1 MSDNYPYGGGYES
14 DVFANYMHDDER
26 LYNLVE
32 KYCQLFEG
40 LEVKEQLAKLKMI
53 FGMAY
58 GSAQRGVHNG
68 VPYSTNRDSVCLH
81 IEYLLETI
89 YENRRLAKH
98 PEGHKLQRYLPQF
111 LDTDEWLMESITGYC
126 KPRKKRK
133 TIAIKIMHPRHADT
147 KDEKGQH
154 MVHLP
159 IPDGLT
165 SSEAAADLKLL
176 QRVCREMR
184 K

>member
-1 MSDNYPYGGGYES
+1 MSDNYPYGGGYEG
-14 DVFANYMHDDER
+14 DVFANYMHDDEW

-40 LEVKEQLAKLKMI
+40 LEVQEQLAKLKMI
-53 FGMAY
+53 FGMAN
-58 GSAQRGVHNG
+58 GSAQRGVYNG
-68 VPYSTNRDSVCLH
+68 APYSTNRDSVCIH
-81 IEYLLETI
+81 IQHLLGTI

-98 PEGHKLQRYLPQF
+98 KEANKLRRYLPQF

-126 KPRKKRK
+126 KRKKKK
-133 TIAIKIMHPRHADT
+133 TIAVKIMHPRNVDT
-147 KDEKGQH
+147 EDERGQH

-159 IPDGLT
+159 IPDGLA

-184 K
+184 R

>member
-1 MSDNYPYGGGYES
+1 MSDYPYGGNAS
-14 DVFANYMHDDER
+14 DDPFLKFMHDDEW
-26 LYNLVE
+26 LYDLVD

-40 LEVKEQLAKLKMI
+40 LEVQGQLAKLNLI
-53 FGMAY
+53 FGMAN

-126 KPRKKRK
+126 KRKKKK
-133 TIAIKIMHPRHADT
+133 TIAVKIMHPRNVDT
-147 KDEKGQH
+147 EDKPGQH

-159 IPDGLT
+159 IPDGLAP
-165 SSEAAADLKLL
+165 SEAAEGLKLL
-176 QRVCREMR
+176 QRVCR
-184 K
+184 